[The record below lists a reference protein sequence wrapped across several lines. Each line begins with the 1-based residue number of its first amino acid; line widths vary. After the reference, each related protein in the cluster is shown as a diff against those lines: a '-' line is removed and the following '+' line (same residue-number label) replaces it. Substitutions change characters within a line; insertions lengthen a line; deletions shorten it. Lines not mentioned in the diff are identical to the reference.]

1 MLLGHGIFNV
11 DGEKWKKQSMHASSF
26 FNVTN
31 YKEFMMGVF
40 IETSYALCKRLD
52 KAVGHKAAIDLYDL
66 LLLLSLDNIMK
77 IGMGSKS
84 NTLLKNQQPPF
95 AKALDSAQTI
105 LCERHSRPPTLWHVT
120 EWVGSFRPELYRQMR
135 TIRTFA
141 SNVVKKRKNET
152 DFSIKT
158 DLLSEFLKPSLQNDK
173 STPFTDLE
181 LRDIVINLIIIGRD
195 TIGQALSW
203 CFFLLCQHP
212 RVLTKLREEINA
224 VWKKDQ
230 TDLDYD
236 TVNSLS
242 YAQAVFK
249 ETLRLYPSVPKE
261 IKYAVKDDVW
271 PDGTKI
277 PAGQAIIWSPYGMG
291 RSEHLWG
298 SDALEFRPERWETEF
313 QPSPF

>member
-1 MLLGHGIFNV
+1 MISVLIIFGLPLLCILSIKRSYRNDIHSNSFSFILGHLPFILENKGKLADVFLEAQDEIYKKYGSLNSIYYLPLGQSLISTSDPANLQYILETNFSNYVKGEKFQYRLKMLLGHGIFNV

-181 LRDIVINLIIIGRD
+181 LRDIVINL
-195 TIGQALSW
+195 
-203 CFFLLCQHP
+203 
-212 RVLTKLREEINA
+212 
-224 VWKKDQ
+224 
-230 TDLDYD
+230 
-236 TVNSLS
+236 
-242 YAQAVFK
+242 
-249 ETLRLYPSVPKE
+249 
-261 IKYAVKDDVW
+261 
-271 PDGTKI
+271 
-277 PAGQAIIWSPYGMG
+277 
-291 RSEHLWG
+291 
-298 SDALEFRPERWETEF
+298 
-313 QPSPF
+313 